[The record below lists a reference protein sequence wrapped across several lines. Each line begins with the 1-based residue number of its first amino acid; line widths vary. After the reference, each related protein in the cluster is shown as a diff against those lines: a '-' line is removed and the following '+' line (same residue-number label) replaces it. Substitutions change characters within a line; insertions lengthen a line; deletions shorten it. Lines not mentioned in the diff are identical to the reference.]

1 MIGATDLQPYH
12 VALPDP
18 FAGKYDTSIPA
29 SVTCGSMNDH
39 VVSPAPTA
47 GVTTLNPGCYSGNN
61 QQFKFNGGSYHL
73 KPGVYYLNSIDFI
86 ATGGTITGTGVTIVL
101 TGTTPGQISMNGNA
115 VVQLTAPT
123 AAVPATATT
132 AAIPATCGTFSGTNS
147 CNFLKMLIIQSALAT
162 NSTTPNTINGSATS
176 MFDGTIYIPKQE
188 VKFSGTSGV
197 QTKCAMVVARRV
209 NFEGNSD
216 LQNNT
221 SGCVANSKVKGKII
235 KLIA

>member
-1 MIGATDLQPYH
+1 
-12 VALPDP
+12 
-18 FAGKYDTSIPA
+18 
-29 SVTCGSMNDH
+29 
-39 VVSPAPTA
+39 
-47 GVTTLNPGCYSGNN
+47 
-61 QQFKFNGGSYHL
+61 
-73 KPGVYYLNSIDFI
+73 
-86 ATGGTITGTGVTIVL
+86 
-101 TGTTPGQISMNGNA
+101 MNGNA

-123 AAVPATATT
+123 ATIPASGSTPAVPG
-132 AAIPATCGTFSGTNS
+132 TCGTFGGVNS
-147 CNFLKMLIIQSALAT
+147 CNYAKMLLIQSANAL

-209 NFEGNSD
+209 SFEGNAD

-221 SGCVANSKVKGKII
+221 TGCVANSKVRGKII